1 MAGLLDFIQGASK
14 GFWAGNLGAP
24 VDMATI
30 ALNSLIAGGGYAGH
44 KVGLLSTPPALIE
57 KPVGGSE
64 WIAEKM
70 RGVGL
75 LQDNPGSQ
83 ADAYGQV
90 AGGLLGPV
98 VAAKSPQIASGLLQ
112 AADNL
117 SAPTQLN
124 KQAGVIKMTGYTP
137 KSGLPKDIADSRIS
151 GIGVLS
157 KSPRYDGFGL
167 VYDDMNLALSK
178 TKNGDFLVKYDPPW
192 LGKTKP
198 FHAIG
203 DNADELIDY
212 GLSRISRS
220 QKASGA
226 AAKKQYNASLL
237 GHLEKSGLDPNDFQK
252 ARSARSSSEYLTHIP
267 SGTKVRIS
275 DHDLPLGYDQP
286 DIDLRSSQTTADQ
299 ARAILQYLGM
309 L

>member
-1 MAGLLDFIQGASK
+1 MAGLLDFVQGASK

-24 VDMATI
+24 VDMATL
-30 ALNSLIAGGGYAGH
+30 ALNGLIAGGGYAGH
-44 KVGLLSTPPALIE
+44 KLGLLSTPPGLIE

-64 WIAEKM
+64 WIADKM

-75 LQDNPGSQ
+75 LQDNPSSQ
-83 ADAYGQV
+83 ADVYGQV
-90 AGGLLGPV
+90 AGGLLGPL
-98 VAAKSPQIASGLLQ
+98 VAAKSPQIARGLL
-112 AADNL
+112 AASENAMQPATL
-117 SAPTQLN
+117 G
-124 KQAGVIKMTGYTP
+124 KQAGVIKVTGYTP
-137 KSGLPKDIADSRIS
+137 KSGLPKDIADSRIP
-151 GIGVLS
+151 GIGVLP
-157 KSPRYDGFGL
+157 KNPRYDATGL

-178 TKNGDFLVKYDPPW
+178 TKSGDFLVRYNPPW

-212 GLSRISRS
+212 GLSRVVRS
-220 QKASGA
+220 QNASGA

-237 GHLEKSGLDPNDFQK
+237 GHLEKSGIDPNDFQTAK
-252 ARSARSSSEYLTHIP
+252 SARSSSEYLTHIP

-275 DHDLPLGYDQP
+275 DHDLPLGYVQP

-299 ARAILQYLGM
+299 ARAILQHLGM

>member
-1 MAGLLDFIQGASK
+1 MAGLLDFVQGANK
-14 GFWAGNLGAP
+14 AFWAGNLGAP
-24 VDMATI
+24 IDMATL
-30 ALNSLIAGGGYAGH
+30 ALNGLIAGGGYAGH
-44 KVGLLSTPPALIE
+44 KIGLFSTPPGLIE
-57 KPVGGSE
+57 NPVGGSE
-64 WIAEKM
+64 GLADKM
-70 RGVGL
+70 RGAGL

-237 GHLEKSGLDPNDFQK
+237 GQLELGGMDPNDFQLAK
-252 ARSARSSSEYLTHIP
+252 SQRSSSTYLTHIP
-267 SGTKVRIS
+267 SGTKVRVS
-275 DHDLPLGYDQP
+275 DHDLPLGYEQP
-286 DIDLRSSQTTADQ
+286 DIDLRHSQSVLEQ
-299 ARAILQYLGM
+299 AEKVLKYLR
-309 L
+309 